1 MFTAEVGAM
10 NGTDYVIQAIGTV
23 ETVLTEIKASEL
35 SDGLGSLA
43 EGASKALGD
52 LGQVKGK
59 ATLRTRNG
67 TNLAF
72 PVLDAAQNLRDAW
85 EEAKSEASQD
95 PVQGPLE
102 DFALA
107 ADALCGA
114 LKERTVIMT

>member
-1 MFTAEVGAM
+1 M
-10 NGTDYVIQAIGTV
+10 NGTDYVVQAMGTAEAVVAEIQ
-23 ETVLTEIKASEL
+23 ASEL
-35 SDGLGSLA
+35 ADGLNALA
-43 EGASKALGD
+43 QGASKALGD

-72 PVLDAAQNLRDAW
+72 PVLDAAQNLREAW
-85 EEAKSEASQD
+85 EEAKAQSSVD

-107 ADALCGA
+107 ADALCAA